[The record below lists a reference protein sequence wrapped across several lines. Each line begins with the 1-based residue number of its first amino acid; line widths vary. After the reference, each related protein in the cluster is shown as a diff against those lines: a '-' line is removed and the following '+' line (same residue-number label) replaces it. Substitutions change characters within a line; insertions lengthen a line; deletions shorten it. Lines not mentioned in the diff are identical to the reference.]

1 MPRRHL
7 PSSAAMKFHTRFL
20 IPFAVV
26 LALVVAACGD
36 DNSAGNTEAPG
47 TEAPASTTTAVPTS
61 ESTATIAP
69 NAPPFGPADYDGF
82 RAQPTAC
89 GAEAPEPVE
98 LMTFDEPDDMA
109 LDPSIPITATIST
122 TCGDIVVELDPST
135 APETVNSFV
144 FLADQGY
151 FDGSAS
157 HRISPGFVMQ
167 AGDPTATGRGGPG
180 YSIPD
185 ELPADG
191 FTYTRGTLAMA
202 NAGPGT
208 GGSQFFIMLDDAG
221 LPPAYSVFGQVVEGL
236 DVLDRIATVP
246 LGFSASG
253 ELSSPLESVYLV
265 KVAVD
270 LPS

>member
-1 MPRRHL
+1 
-7 PSSAAMKFHTRFL
+7 MKFHTRFL
-20 IPFAVV
+20 ILFAVV

-36 DNSAGNTEAPG
+36 DDTAGTTEPPAG
-47 TEAPASTTTAVPTS
+47 EAPASTTTAVPPS
-61 ESTATIAP
+61 EPTTTIATD
-69 NAPPFGPADYDGF
+69 APPFGPVDYDGF

-89 GAEAPEPVE
+89 GAGAPDPVE
-98 LMTFDEPDDMA
+98 LMTFDDPKDMA
-109 LDPSIPITATIST
+109 LDPAAPITATIST
-122 TCGDIVVELDPST
+122 TCGDIVVELDPSI

-151 FDGSAS
+151 FDGGAS
-157 HRISPGFVMQ
+157 HRIAPGFVMQ

-180 YSIPD
+180 YTIPD
-185 ELPADG
+185 ELPSDG

-246 LGFSASG
+246 LGLSASG
-253 ELSSPLESVYLV
+253 ELSSPLESVYLE